1 MAADRIA
8 IRIGQF
14 VRGIDTHE
22 AQGGEVTSR
31 VTRRLAQHRRQE
43 SAAV

>member
-8 IRIGQF
+8 IRMGQF
-14 VRGIDTHE
+14 VRGVDTHE

-43 SAAV
+43 NAAV